1 MELTPIDLL
10 AVGEYYKK
18 DADQTYKKLKEN
30 AEDYLASKRM
40 SDGTTSIESKLF
52 GGEFHYGKTRAKNVV
67 EFHMCDEEALAE
79 WLEANQDAAIRY
91 AILNGA
97 DFGMYWFNLTGELPE
112 GVSRVECEESARE
125 TPPKLY
131 KFDVG
136 NVRKALGI
144 EQSFGEQLLGKPE
157 NLLEDHLA
165 GGRDD

>member
-52 GGEFHYGKTRAKNVV
+52 GGEFHYGKTRAKECV
-67 EFHMCDEEALAE
+67 EYNICDEEDFEDWVNANCYPLSCFLKARVGTFAKE
-79 WLEANQDAAIRY
+79 WFDE
-91 AILNGA
+91 
-97 DFGMYWFNLTGELPE
+97 TGEVPD
-112 GVSRVECEESARE
+112 GVSRVPFTEPARE

-131 KFDVG
+131 KFDVE